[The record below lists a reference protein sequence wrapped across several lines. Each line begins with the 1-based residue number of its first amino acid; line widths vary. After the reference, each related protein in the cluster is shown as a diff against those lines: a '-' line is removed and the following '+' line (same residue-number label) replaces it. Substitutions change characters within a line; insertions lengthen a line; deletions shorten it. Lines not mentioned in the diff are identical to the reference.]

1 MPHSGYGNSRVPRH
15 RQPYNTQPRVYD
27 AYGTGIWQSSAQNTT
42 VDRPEP
48 LKGPLFAERQ
58 KDVVPFV
65 GLKDLNPNLTGLNEA
80 VVRYNNINKFFPLT
94 DVSSEV
100 LAQRTVLRTR
110 VEGARAALIKAVADI
125 DSAMRDLGAAAASD
139 SSRLPSLNQ
148 HKHWYEQGDLLSL
161 SEDDMCKALQAHP
174 PTDAAHFA
182 NYVRS
187 RISDSIDT
195 CAREAPAIRH
205 AWDHSK
211 RGDSEYGYWKVD
223 RDPTFAR
230 KALRLIFTLLQIKD
244 GGAFYAFHDL
254 VWAQANLLRLDWYL
268 PVTLADIETQG
279 NLVDHTLEVLLDNA
293 SHNEVAMR
301 VDLGMFGQVSFKTAT
316 YYNVAQASHMF
327 DSVWKQREC
336 EEDDEAFYEDIY
348 DARGKSVGGCWHAYN
363 EHLTGMLNEHAYE
376 EVEHCVYVA
385 TAHVLP
391 PELVEEV
398 LEYALMLEG
407 MSINYEVR
415 DPKTGRTKAKYVEWC
430 RFISEKLR

>member
-1 MPHSGYGNSRVPRH
+1 MRGLPR
-15 RQPYNTQPRVYD
+15 RGLPYNTRPWVYD
-27 AYGTGIWQSSAQNTT
+27 AYGNGIMQSRAHDTT
-42 VDRPEP
+42 VGRPEP
-48 LKGPLFAERQ
+48 LEAPLFVERQ
-58 KDVVPFV
+58 TFVVPFV
-65 GLKDLNPNLTGLNEA
+65 GVKDLNPDLTGLNEA
-80 VVRYNNINKFFPLT
+80 VGRYNNVNNFFPLSH
-94 DVSSEV
+94 VSSEV
-100 LAQRTVLRTR
+100 LAQRTVLRTK

-125 DSAMRDLGAAAASD
+125 DSATRQLHEVAAGD

-148 HKHWYEQGDLLSL
+148 HGHWYEQGDLLSL
-161 SEDDMCKALQAHP
+161 SEEDIGKALKAHP

-195 CAREAPAIRH
+195 CAREAPAIRQ

-223 RDPTFAR
+223 RNPTFAR

-244 GGAFYAFHDL
+244 GGAFYAFHEL
-254 VWAQANLLRLDWYL
+254 GWAKANLLRLDWYL
-268 PVTLADIETQG
+268 PVTLAEIETQG
-279 NLVDHTLEVLLDNA
+279 NLVDHTIEVLLDNA
-293 SHNEVAMR
+293 SHTEVSMR
-301 VDLGMFGQVSFKTAT
+301 LDLGMFGQVSFKTAT
-316 YYNVAQASHMF
+316 YYNEAQASHMF
-327 DSVWKQREC
+327 DSVWEQREC
-336 EEDDEAFYEDIY
+336 EEDDEAFYKDIY

-363 EHLTGMLNEHAYE
+363 EHLTEMLNEHAYE
-376 EVEHCVYVA
+376 EVEYCVYVA

-430 RFISEKLR
+430 RFIGE